1 MEFTHDVASQKKV
14 GLIFKF
20 SDVRTSAVT
29 NWIFPK
35 EFCVDSVSLQIYVCA
50 FTSCW
55 LCDNRWEN
63 PTRYVQ
69 QLHLSLEQLL
79 NVLPPGRRCGCMAS
93 FATYGRH
100 WTTDVATS
108 LHDETWL
115 PIQMELKRAPALF
128 LIINKICKLS
138 THRHLWAAVYDL
150 DMLFMFMLG
159 TMESYSWAV
168 WWKSGLMQCF
178 PQTRISA
185 KMLLYQNIFRAQ
197 NRELLLNQQR
207 LYCGLFFR
215 SSSSSVPLSLF
226 SSSFVILTIINRP
239 CIFLF
244 LYFSSYLFFEV
255 SFSSPPCY
263 YYSTTLPFLPP
274 LSYNH
279 YADLSKTI
287 LRMD

>member
-1 MEFTHDVASQKKV
+1 MWNRVY
-14 GLIFKF
+14 
-20 SDVRTSAVT
+20 AVCR
-29 NWIFPK
+29 IPK
-35 EFCVDSVSLQIYVCA
+35 ENRSNIQIQRCKNLCCHKLNFSKRVLCRLVSLQIYVCA

-63 PTRYVQ
+63 RSRYVE
-69 QLHLSLEQLL
+69 QLHLSHEQLL

-100 WTTDVATS
+100 WTTDVTTS
-108 LHDETWL
+108 LRDETWL
-115 PIQMELKRAPALF
+115 PIQMELKRVPALF

-185 KMLLYQNIFRAQ
+185 KIVMLYQNIFRAQ
-197 NRELLLNQQR
+197 NRELLLDQQR
-207 LYCGLFFR
+207 LSCGLLFR
-215 SSSSSVPLSLF
+215 SSASSVRLSLF
-226 SSSFVILTIINRP
+226 CSSFVILTIIIRP
-239 CIFLF
+239 GIFLF
-244 LYFSSYLFFEV
+244 LCFSSYLFFEV
-255 SFSSPPCY
+255 SFSS
-263 YYSTTLPFLPP
+263 SPF
-274 LSYNH
+274 Y
-279 YADLSKTI
+279 
-287 LRMD
+287 